1 MAKDQDIKIN
11 IATEANTAGAD
22 KAAESMRR
30 VQAAAEKAQEEQK
43 KVESQTGFA
52 GQLDGTSNAPDAE
65 AIQRAATAQEQLTT
79 ATQKYN
85 DTAPAAEES
94 TKGFNEEIEKTAT
107 TSGKAGAGI
116 EGLAAGW
123 TKAAGAFALVMGVLS
138 KVTAEVDKA
147 QAELSELTGSTGED
161 LGGLNAFMHDFA
173 NAHKILW
180 RDLTGATAAYFELS
194 EARIAKAVGDNS
206 VAYVKAVDEKIK
218 ARKKFIDDREFETK
232 INGEIDTI
240 NRLIAALERQDKVL
254 AARRSSA
261 NAIQDAKDDAEE
273 QRIKAGNA
281 PNKGDQLAALEQNRI
296 AREAKDSIVEL
307 NTPLEQANRQIQAMG
322 EKATA
327 SQQELLRTRESLQ
340 EATTAF
346 EKFNKQ
352 ALLAG
357 NLFASADAALA
368 EGKKTK
374 ADGSVSD
381 AQPFFDRASRDRA
394 AAQQVIGDDSIT
406 SKSEFD
412 AKIKQLEAKKNE
424 QEAGFAKLSDEVS
437 KLKSDITTATLDLVA
452 DTKVTAA
459 KTEELVTVA
468 NEKIK
473 QSADAASEETATK
486 ILETADAA
494 LKEKYKELESL
505 GQQIPAALEAQQ
517 AQVIKL
523 LNDGKPN
530 AEQTNE
536 ISRTITELKSV
547 GIDRDNVIYNGVA
560 TLLAEQKAS
569 KARWLE
575 LNQTIQQMAAQ
586 AGQ

>member
-1 MAKDQDIKIN
+1 M
-11 IATEANTAGAD
+11 
-22 KAAESMRR
+22 
-30 VQAAAEKAQEEQK
+30 
-43 KVESQTGFA
+43 
-52 GQLDGTSNAPDAE
+52 
-65 AIQRAATAQEQLTT
+65 
-79 ATQKYN
+79 
-85 DTAPAAEES
+85 
-94 TKGFNEEIEKTAT
+94 
-107 TSGKAGAGI
+107 
-116 EGLAAGW
+116 
-123 TKAAGAFALVMGVLS
+123 
-138 KVTAEVDKA
+138 
-147 QAELSELTGSTGED
+147 
-161 LGGLNAFMHDFA
+161 
-173 NAHKILW
+173 
-180 RDLTGATAAYFELS
+180 
-194 EARIAKAVGDNS
+194 
-206 VAYVKAVDEKIK
+206 
-218 ARKKFIDDREFETK
+218 
-232 INGEIDTI
+232 
-240 NRLIAALERQDKVL
+240 
-254 AARRSSA
+254 
-261 NAIQDAKDDAEE
+261 
-273 QRIKAGNA
+273 
-281 PNKGDQLAALEQNRI
+281 
-296 AREAKDSIVEL
+296 
-307 NTPLEQANRQIQAMG
+307 
-322 EKATA
+322 
-327 SQQELLRTRESLQ
+327 
-340 EATTAF
+340 
-346 EKFNKQ
+346 
-352 ALLAG
+352 
-357 NLFASADAALA
+357 
-368 EGKKTK
+368 
-374 ADGSVSD
+374 SD